1 METNS
6 ISSENSSHESD
17 QSIFESQFHALTDG
31 FGKACDDHKVQLA
44 FAVAIHP
51 DNPTPIIFAKGHTYD
66 VAVLVTKIL
75 NDIKSQMLQDLD
87 LLD

>member
-6 ISSENSSHESD
+6 VSSESSLNESD

-31 FGKACDDHKVQLA
+31 FGKACEAHKVELA
-44 FAVAIHP
+44 FAIAVHP
-51 DNPTPIIFAKGHTYD
+51 DNPTPIVFAKGHTYD

-75 NDIKSQMLQDLD
+75 NNIKSQMLQDLD